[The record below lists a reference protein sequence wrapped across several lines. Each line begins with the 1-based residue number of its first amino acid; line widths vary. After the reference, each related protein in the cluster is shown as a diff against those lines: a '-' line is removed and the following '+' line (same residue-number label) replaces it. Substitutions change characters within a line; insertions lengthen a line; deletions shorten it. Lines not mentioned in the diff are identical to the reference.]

1 LKEFGELKALKWWP
15 AWLEQEDG
23 YKVGFESKSTDTCHG
38 IVLHGES
45 SNDIAGRT
53 GVGGA

>member
-1 LKEFGELKALKWWP
+1 MKEFGELKALKWWP